1 MSNENVELQR
11 LRILVVDDEES
22 LRDLLSEV
30 LTDDGYDV
38 TTAATA
44 EDALRVFADDP
55 FPLVISDIRMPGMSG
70 IDLLKKIKAEN
81 EDTQVVIIT
90 SHASLDTAVTALREG
105 AYDYLIKPF
114 EDLDVISAIVNRA
127 LDKVRLVVENR
138 VLVERLRVNN
148 KELEE
153 VNSVLREMAIRD
165 GLTNLYN
172 HRYFHESM
180 AVEVARS
187 QRYGREFSMIFFDV
201 DYFKKFNDTH
211 GHPKGDAV
219 LETIGN
225 ILQQRLR
232 TTDIA
237 CRYGGE
243 EFVLMLAETP
253 KEGAVMLAED
263 LRQQI
268 EQHAFQGEE
277 TQPNGKLTV
286 SIGVAT
292 YPEDG
297 ESSSI
302 LLQKADEALY
312 KSKENGRNRV
322 TVVGKA

>member
-1 MSNENVELQR
+1 MLEDTVELDR
-11 LRILVVDDEES
+11 LRVLVVDDEVS
-22 LRDLLSEV
+22 LRELLSEV

-38 TTAATA
+38 ATA
-44 EDALRVFADDP
+44 GTAEEALRLFSEDP
-55 FPLVISDIRMPGMSG
+55 FPLVISDIRMPGMNG
-70 IDLLKKIKAEN
+70 IDLLKKIKAEK

-114 EDLDVISAIVNRA
+114 EDLDVISAVVDRA
-127 LDKVRLVVENR
+127 MEKVRLVVENR
-138 VLVERLRVNN
+138 ILVEKLSINN

-172 HRYFHESM
+172 HRYFHESL

-187 QRYGREFSMIFFDV
+187 QRYGREFSLVFFDV
-201 DYFKKFNDTH
+201 DYFKKYNDTH
-211 GHPKGDAV
+211 GHPKGDTV
-219 LETIGN
+219 LETIGKL
-225 ILQQRLR
+225 LQQRLR
-232 TTDIA
+232 TTDMA

-253 KEGAVMLAED
+253 KNGAAMLAED
-263 LRQQI
+263 LLKQI
-268 EQHAFQGEE
+268 EEHPFEGEE
-277 TQPNGKLTV
+277 SQPNGKLTV

-297 ESSSI
+297 DSSST
-302 LLQKADEALY
+302 LLQKVDDALY
-312 KSKENGRNRV
+312 RSKENGRNCV
-322 TVVGKA
+322 TVAGT

>member
-1 MSNENVELQR
+1 MLEDTVELDR
-11 LRILVVDDEES
+11 LRVLVVDDEVS
-22 LRDLLSEV
+22 LRELLSEV

-38 TTAATA
+38 TTAGTA
-44 EDALRVFADDP
+44 EEALQLFSEDP
-55 FPLVISDIRMPGMSG
+55 FPLVISDIRMPGMNG
-70 IDLLKKIKAEN
+70 IDLLKKIKSEK

-114 EDLDVISAIVNRA
+114 EDLDVISAVVDRA
-127 LDKVRLVVENR
+127 MEKVRLVVENR
-138 VLVERLRVNN
+138 ILVEKLSINN

-172 HRYFHESM
+172 HRYFHESL

-187 QRYGREFSMIFFDV
+187 QRYGREFSLVFFDV
-201 DYFKKFNDTH
+201 DYFKKYNDTH
-211 GHPKGDAV
+211 GHPKGDTV
-219 LETIGN
+219 LETIGKL
-225 ILQQRLR
+225 LQQRLR
-232 TTDIA
+232 TTDMA

-253 KEGAVMLAED
+253 KNGAAMLAED
-263 LRQQI
+263 LLKQI
-268 EQHAFQGEE
+268 EEHPFEGEE
-277 TQPNGKLTV
+277 SQPNGKLTV

-297 ESSSI
+297 DSSST
-302 LLQKADEALY
+302 LLQKVDDALY
-312 KSKENGRNRV
+312 RSKENGRNCV
-322 TVVGKA
+322 TVAST

>member
-187 QRYGREFSMIFFDV
+187 QRYGREFSIIFFDV

-219 LETIGN
+219 LETIGK

-232 TTDIA
+232 TTDMA

-322 TVVGKA
+322 TVVGNA